1 MINSEKTI
9 LASDTIPL
17 FQRPI
22 IKWSLIFAGTV
33 FVGIG
38 ILGIFLPLLPTT
50 VFFLLAAWCY
60 ARSSKSFYKKL
71 MDNKI
76 TGRYIKNYK
85 DGRGTTLNSKII
97 SITLLWGS
105 IFYTSVYYTT
115 SIYLQLLLLII
126 ALSVTIHILA
136 IPTAKKED

>member
-1 MINSEKTI
+1 MFDVEKNIGNVDTNSVFHK
-9 LASDTIPL
+9 
-17 FQRPI
+17 PI

-60 ARSSKSFYKKL
+60 ARSSKTFYNKL
-71 MDNKI
+71 MHNKV

-85 DGRGTTLNSKII
+85 SGHGTTLKSKLV
-97 SITLLWGS
+97 SLAFLWGS
-105 IFYTSVYYTT
+105 IFYSSLYFDVNTY
-115 SIYLQLLLLII
+115 IQLLLLII
-126 ALSVTIHILA
+126 ALSVTIHLLT
-136 IPTAKKED
+136 IPTAKE